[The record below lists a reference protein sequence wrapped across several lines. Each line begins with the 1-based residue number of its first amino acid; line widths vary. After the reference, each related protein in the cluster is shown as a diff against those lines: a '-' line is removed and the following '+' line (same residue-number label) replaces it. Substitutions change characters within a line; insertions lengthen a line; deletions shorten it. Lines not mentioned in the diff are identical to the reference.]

1 MKQVLQNMQDGKSTI
16 ENVPVPQPS
25 KGTALVRTAAS
36 IVSAGTERMVVEFA
50 EKSLM
55 GKATSRPDLVKQVL
69 DKARRE
75 GILQTIDAT
84 FNRLS
89 QPMVLGYSSAGTIVA
104 LGEDMEGFQVGQR
117 VACAGGNHAVHAEFG
132 VIPKNLLTPL
142 PDNVSFEEAAFTTL
156 GAIAL
161 HGFRLSEPQLGE
173 KVCIIGLGLL
183 GLLAV
188 EIANAAG
195 CEVYGVDLNPE
206 RVALANQLGAK
217 AFTREMAEDAIS
229 NCDIVLI
236 CADTAS
242 NDPVTLAPVLCRDR
256 ARVVAVGAVGL
267 DLPRRD
273 YYMKEISFINSR
285 SYGPGRYDDTYEEE
299 GIDYPIGFIRW
310 TEGRNMQA
318 IVDLMASGKMDVTP
332 LISHRF
338 PIEEAAEAYDL
349 ITEMKTPFLGVLLKY
364 AENAPV
370 ERKIAIESTKTRPA
384 MPVKL
389 GILGAGNFASAT
401 MLPALKKNNQVEL
414 VSITSGSGVNAKH
427 LAKKFNIQNACSTEE
442 EILTDPTVNTVAILT
457 RHNLHYAQTMAALR
471 AGKNVFCEKPLGL
484 TLEQIETIQK
494 EASREDAPY
503 LMVGFNRRFAPLAQK
518 MKTFIE
524 KSTEPKLV
532 HYRVNAGFI
541 PANHWTQDAAQGGGR
556 IIGEGCHFIDFVA
569 HMIGAKMTSIQ
580 TVGLE
585 DGTRYHEDNV
595 HITMEFEDGSIGLV
609 TYLANGDKAFA
620 KERVEVFT
628 GGRIAVLN
636 DYRSLELVA
645 NGSRKVEKSRL
656 RQDKGHA
663 AEWIAFAQAIATGS
677 PPPISLDDLITVSKA
692 SILAVES
699 LRDGEKKI
707 L

>member
-206 RVALANQLGAK
+206 RVALANQLDAK

-299 GIDYPIGFIRW
+299 GIDYPIGFVRW

-318 IVDLMASGKMDVTP
+318 IVDLMASGKMDITP

-338 PIEEAAEAYDL
+338 PIEEAAEAYNL

-370 ERKIAIESTKTRPA
+370 ERKIAIESTKIRPA

-401 MLPALKKNNQVEL
+401 MLPALKKNDQVEL

-427 LAKKFNIQNACSTEE
+427 LAKKFKIQNACSAEE
-442 EILTDPTVNTVAILT
+442 EILTDSTVNTVAILT
-457 RHNLHYAQTMAALR
+457 RHNLHYVQTMAALR

-484 TLEQIETIQK
+484 TIEQIETIQK

-541 PANHWTQDAAQGGGR
+541 PANHWTQDVAQGGGR

-620 KERVEVFT
+620 KERVEIFT

-663 AEWIAFAQAIATGS
+663 AEWVAFAQAIATGS